1 VIRRNVLRVERL
13 PRFMET
19 IELRTWCA
27 GLAAS
32 TAERRTTI
40 EGDAGAAIEA
50 TAIWVHVD
58 VATRRP
64 ARFPPHFLAAYE
76 ESAAGN
82 RPSTRLHHPSEP
94 TAGAERSAW
103 SFSAA
108 DMDVA
113 GHVNNAVYWRVL
125 EDLLGGP
132 PAEPATL
139 EAEYRGGI
147 TAGQATVARAG
158 GLVWVIDGE
167 GAVAASLT
175 VGQEPA

>member
-1 VIRRNVLRVERL
+1 VIRRNVLSAERL
-13 PRFMET
+13 PRFMERL
-19 IELRTWCA
+19 ELRTWCA

-64 ARFPPHFLAAYE
+64 SRFPPHFLAAYE
-76 ESAAGN
+76 ESAAGR

-94 TAGAERSAW
+94 PPDALRSEW
-103 SFSAA
+103 TFSVA

-125 EDLLGGP
+125 EDLLGAP
-132 PAEPATL
+132 PRGGAAL

-147 TAGQATVARAG
+147 VAGPASVARSG
-158 GLVWVIDGE
+158 GRIWVLDGE
-167 GAVAASLT
+167 GALAATLS
-175 VGQEPA
+175 VEQEPA